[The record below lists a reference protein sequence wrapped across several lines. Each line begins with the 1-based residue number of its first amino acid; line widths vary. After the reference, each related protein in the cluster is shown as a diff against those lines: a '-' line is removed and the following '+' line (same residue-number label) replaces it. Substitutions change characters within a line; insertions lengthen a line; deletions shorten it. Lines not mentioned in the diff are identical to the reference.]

1 MVRPAQ
7 SRAVLSA
14 MKPSTARAFASRRVL
29 PRAAPSPESLSLG
42 SLGLMIR
49 ASTILMLTLLGLL
62 LDGCTTPTEDRS
74 WANLPVTHDPRPM
87 YVLFSW
93 PTADGSFR
101 FALIRDRE
109 RGGGRNVFLATFDAR
124 RTTGFDFAS
133 LEQRLTL
140 LPTSSLVDWFI
151 EDDRRLSLPPPS
163 VVQRIRRAIVGRKAT
178 LRLDNIK
185 DWEA

>member
-1 MVRPAQ
+1 VTRL
-7 SRAVLSA
+7 LSDL
-14 MKPSTARAFASRRVL
+14 TRRWSEL
-29 PRAAPSPESLSLG
+29 RKHSESLISF

-49 ASTILMLTLLGLL
+49 TSTIVMLTVLGVIAG
-62 LDGCTTPTEDRS
+62 GCTVPREDRS
-74 WANLPVTHDPRPM
+74 WANLPVMRDPRPM

-101 FALIRDRE
+101 FALLRDRE
-109 RGGGRNVFLATFDAR
+109 HGGDRNAFLATFDSR

-133 LEQRLTL
+133 LKQKLTL

-151 EDDRRLSLPPPS
+151 EDARRLSLPPVS
-163 VVQRIRRAIVGRKAT
+163 VVQRIRRLIVHRKAT
-178 LRLDNIK
+178 LQLDNIK